1 MDEAERLSD
10 RIAAIDGGGVAA
22 VDTPAGLIAQS
33 SAVQQVRFRVS
44 QPLDKSVLTGLPD
57 VTDVEIPTAAGWSP
71 AGDSFCAVSQGLSPR
86 LRSVRRISVPTS
98 ATSTTRSWPSR
109 DAPPESPEPF
119 ERRAD

>member
-10 RIAAIDGGGVAA
+10 RIAAIDGGRVAA

-57 VTDVEIPTAAGWSP
+57 VTDVEIPMAAGWSP
-71 AGDSFCAVSQGLSPR
+71 AGDSF
-86 LRSVRRISVPTS
+86 
-98 ATSTTRSWPSR
+98 
-109 DAPPESPEPF
+109 
-119 ERRAD
+119 